1 MPNYTDM
8 DENVIDSL
16 GLETP
21 ASEDDEEIDVNGIEV
36 VVDRVTHG
44 LIGSLAIKSSI
55 NKPILKEGDIA
66 HLKTANR
73 LQIGDFVLY
82 SSHGEY
88 FLRRIIKFKDLN
100 IYVAGDTEKEY
111 HIIHKEDVI
120 AKVVARERGKK
131 YQSFG
136 LKKESKFYTF
146 RKVNLAYFRLKD
158 RVLDYDDDINIQAFE
173 NALQNQEQT
182 AVEEKQ
188 EYKYDFDLDTI
199 LSDFLNPDDL
209 VIQLQKEEEEAEEI
223 IYVDEFGNPID
234 PNEISEEDE
243 VSDYEEPEDSDEE
256 TDVEE
261 DVYEGTFEGEED
273 MEDPDA
279 LKDEKKEEKKEDNSE
294 KSDESESTDE
304 VNDDKVE

>member
-8 DENVIDSL
+8 DENLIDNL
-16 GLETP
+16 DLEKTE
-21 ASEDDEEIDVNGIEV
+21 SDQDDEIDVNGIEV

-44 LIGSLAIKSSI
+44 LIGSLAIESAI
-55 NKPILKEGDIA
+55 NKPILKKGDIA
-66 HLKTANR
+66 HLKVANR

-82 SSHGEY
+82 QSHGEY

-120 AKVVARERGKK
+120 AKVVGRERGKK

-136 LKKESKFYTF
+136 LKKESKLYTF

-173 NALQNQEQT
+173 NALQNQEQQ
-182 AVEEKQ
+182 AAEEKQ

-199 LSDFLNPDDL
+199 LQDFLNPDEL
-209 VIQLQKEEEEAEEI
+209 VRQLQEEEQAQEEI
-223 IYVDEFGNPID
+223 IYVDEYGNPID
-234 PNEISEEDE
+234 PNEISEDDE
-243 VSDYEEPEDSDEE
+243 ISDYEENESDDEDDTEDEIDYNE
-256 TDVEE
+256 
-261 DVYEGTFEGEED
+261 TFEGEEVLNKPISNGD
-273 MEDPDA
+273 EPENEQ
-279 LKDEKKEEKKEDNSE
+279 KDE
-294 KSDESESTDE
+294 ESTENTDIPE
-304 VNDDKVE
+304 ETTTEE